1 MIPCDGSWPVD
12 YSAAECE
19 LSPDADPEALE
30 RRERLEAMAVAFLW
44 AWTGKNLGLCR
55 ETLVVEPVDP
65 CACYGGQES
74 TFWGRGPYNRQY
86 RRTRAPFLAGGKW
99 WNSPCEHLGA
109 PWEIALPGPVHDVE
123 VVTVDGE
130 PFPGDIRVDNR
141 RYLVRTDREPWPRDG
156 SVVVTYRRG
165 VPVPPGGQVAAGVF
179 TCELEKAVAKDRTC
193 SLPQRIQSITR
204 QGVTVGVAID
214 NFEDVERGRTG
225 IWLIDSWVASMTR
238 PPAPSLVHS
247 PDTGRKGGTDR
258 RVVTW
263 QPTSP

>member
-1 MIPCDGSWPVD
+1 MMPCPDSWPVD
-12 YSAAECE
+12 YSAAECALPE
-19 LSPDADPEALE
+19 DADAETRE
-30 RRERLEAMAVAFLW
+30 RRERLEEMAVAFLW

-65 CACYGGQES
+65 CACVGARES

-86 RRTRAPFLAGGKW
+86 RRTRAPYLVDGEWYNG
-99 WNSPCEHLGA
+99 PCEYHGA
-109 PWEIALPGPVHDVE
+109 PWEIALPGPVHDIE
-123 VVTVDGE
+123 AVTIGGV
-130 PFPGDIRVDNR
+130 PFTGDIHVENR
-141 RYLVRTDREPWPRDG
+141 RYLVRVDGEPWPRDG
-156 SVVVTYRRG
+156 SVTVMYRRG
-165 VPVPPGGQVAAGVF
+165 VPVPLGGQIAAGVL
-179 TCELEKAVAKDRTC
+179 TCELEKALNKDRTC

-214 NFEDVERGRTG
+214 TFEDVERGRTG

-247 PDTGRKGGTDR
+247 PDTGRKGGRDR